1 MPIEHLPERYRPAA
15 RRFRDW
21 FATDKGLLLILTL
34 VFTVRTSTYI
44 FQDGWLLPHIL
55 DIHAPL
61 ISSMQ
66 WLAATLVL
74 VVATAS
80 RNEKVETLGLT
91 VAVIMLTIW
100 GLLFAWTG
108 KAEFTARG
116 VLYIG
121 LALVTVYTV
130 WRGHSAT
137 IRVRKGE
144 VSDGIPKLG
153 GRG

>member
-21 FATDKGLLLILTL
+21 FATDKGLLLILFG
-34 VFTVRTSTYI
+34 VFLVRTSTYV
-44 FQDGWLLPHIL
+44 FQDGWLLPHVL

-61 ISSMQ
+61 FSSMQ
-66 WLAATLVL
+66 WLIATVVVGLS
-74 VVATAS
+74 VVARS
-80 RNEKVETLGLT
+80 EKMETVGLT
-91 VAVIMLTIW
+91 VATIMLTIW

-121 LALVTVYTV
+121 LAIVTVYTV
-130 WRGHSAT
+130 WRGHSKT
-137 IRVRKGE
+137 IRVRGE
-144 VSDGIPKLG
+144 VGDGVPELG

>member
-21 FATDKGLLLILTL
+21 FATDKGLLLILFG
-34 VFTVRTSTYI
+34 VFLVRTSTYL
-44 FQDGWLLPHIL
+44 FQDGWLLPHVL

-61 ISSMQ
+61 FSSLQ
-66 WLAATLVL
+66 WLVATVVVGVS
-74 VVATAS
+74 VVARSERMEAI
-80 RNEKVETLGLT
+80 GLT
-91 VAVIMLTIW
+91 VATIMLTTW

-121 LALVTVYTV
+121 LAVMSLYTV

-137 IRVRKGE
+137 IRVRGE
-144 VSDGIPKLG
+144 DGARSTESR
-153 GRG
+153 GRK